1 MDPNT
6 AINLV
11 GFIVLPIVSII
22 FGIILRMIL
31 AIAKA
36 NAELKDELAK
46 YKLHVAEQ
54 YLNKDDFNR
63 SISELKDSV
72 QAIFLKIDKLVDQR
86 NGQQ

>member
-11 GFIVLPIVSII
+11 GFIVLPIV
-22 FGIILRMIL
+22 GTILGVLLKMIL
-31 AIAKA
+31 SIAVKH
-36 NAELKDELAK
+36 NELKDELAK

-54 YLNKDDFNR
+54 YLNKTDFNL
-63 SISELKDSV
+63 SIGELKDSI

-86 NGQQ
+86 NGTQ